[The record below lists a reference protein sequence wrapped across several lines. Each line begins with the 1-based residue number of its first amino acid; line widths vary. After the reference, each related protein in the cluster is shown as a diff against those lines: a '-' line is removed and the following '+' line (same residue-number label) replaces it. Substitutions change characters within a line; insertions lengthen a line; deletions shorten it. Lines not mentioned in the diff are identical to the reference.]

1 MWWSWNL
8 PPSEAREPF
17 PFLSIVI
24 TVRNE
29 EAHLASL
36 LESLVSQEPP
46 FEIVLVDALSTDR
59 TWAIAEEYRSR
70 YPELFQLFRER
81 GHRGAGRNLGVQHA
95 RGSAVVFIDGDC
107 IAQTGWLA
115 RMREALSQAPVAAG
129 RTAATGT
136 RAFSRLER
144 VELYQSGKDVTYPSC
159 NLGYHRDLFDRLGGF
174 DDRFVTAEDIDL
186 NLRAVRAGATIVY
199 APEARVL
206 HQMRATLPRF
216 LLQAFWN
223 GYGRKQLTEKHGLL
237 WAHYRYRQMLQSQ
250 RSPLAYARLAAALAG
265 YFTRLLTALGA
276 DRRIPPES
284 PGTNRSDR
292 PQEA

>member
-36 LESLVSQEPP
+36 LESLLSQEPP

-59 TWAIAEEYRSR
+59 TWAIAQEYQAREPTR
-70 YPELFQLFRER
+70 LRIFRQR
-81 GHRGAGRNLGVQHA
+81 GHRGAGRNCGVRRA
-95 RGSAVVFIDGDC
+95 RGEAVVFIDGDC
-107 IAQTGWLA
+107 IAQPGWLA
-115 RMREALSQAPVAAG
+115 RMREALARSPVVAG
-129 RTAATGT
+129 RTVPTGT
-136 RAFSRLER
+136 GAFSRLER
-144 VELYQSGKDVTYPSC
+144 VELYQSGMDVTYPSC

-174 DDRFVTAEDIDL
+174 DDRFITAEDIDL
-186 NLRAVRAGATIVY
+186 NLRAVRAGATIAYV
-199 APEARVL
+199 PEARVL

-223 GYGRKQLTEKHGLL
+223 GYGRKQLTEKHGQL

-250 RSPLAYARLAAALAG
+250 RSPLAYARLGAALAG
-265 YFTRLLTALGA
+265 YFTRLVTALGA
-276 DRRIPPES
+276 DRRIPPEGAG
-284 PGTNRSDR
+284 PGRVDR
-292 PQEA
+292 AQEA